1 MPLALC
7 RSFSSPLMAPFL
19 FPPNGLGGLCQTRGR
34 TDAPNNVAK
43 SLRTVDQEAEQIQEL
58 LRRRNSPVDPR
69 DRFGSIAAKKV
80 HMPQTERI
88 YYGFQP
94 DVWNEG
100 AQIERLLHERQNAF
114 MADDE
119 RVEDEFAE
127 GRVPQ
132 IVEPA
137 QGTCPGLK
145 KHARIQRKR
154 REWRTLMKA
163 ERKRKAVATDP
174 GCV

>member
-7 RSFSSPLMAPFL
+7 RSFPSPLMAPFL

-69 DRFGSIAAKKV
+69 DR
-80 HMPQTERI
+80 
-88 YYGFQP
+88 P